1 MWASAFDSLEGVLTG
16 LAAVI
21 TAVGAV
27 ILAVRNI
34 AKNKDP
40 KADTV
45 ITQGQSV
52 EPEAIWIQDL
62 RRDADEADEL
72 RVALSAVNVSLAVAK
87 ERLRVNGLPYE
98 DL

>member
-1 MWASAFDSLEGVLTG
+1 MWANAFDSLEGILTG

-40 KADTV
+40 KADAV
-45 ITQGQSV
+45 IAQGQAV
-52 EPEAIWIQDL
+52 EPEAIWIRDL

-72 RVALSAVNVSLAVAK
+72 RAALSAAQVSLAVAK
-87 ERLRVNGLPYE
+87 ERLRVNGLPHE